1 MGSSLYNSFLSK
13 NPSHQERLDLG
24 NSIRKQT
31 SRSSLAEFTVKNN
44 RQTPIDILLA
54 QVKTRLQPFIPIR
67 HARMAVNPFAF
78 FRGGAAIM
86 AKDLASVPSPAITV
100 QLCGDMHVSNF
111 GFFSTTEHQLVFGIN
126 DFDETLPG
134 NFDWD
139 LKRLTASAM
148 IVSQQLGQD
157 QVYGETIVR
166 NICTAY
172 RNSLHRYATIP
183 YVDLKRTYIDE
194 KALITAVTNSANTV
208 SQKYLKN
215 LFEKARKNTNHGVL
229 DKLIEKT
236 PHGPRFIEH
245 PPLIVHADVSIRK
258 GTKISELLDDVLQTY
273 TKSLAPDRQHLLRR
287 YKLIDWVRKVVG
299 VGSVGTACWAMYFE
313 GQDVDDPLFLQL
325 KEAQKSVLAPYF
337 PSNKFHNEGKRVI
350 DGQALIQG
358 APDLFLGFGKAEG
371 HFYIRQ
377 LRDMKGGISIG
388 EEDIPAKEFP
398 DFAKLFG
405 WALANAHARSG
416 DPAMLAGYC
425 GKGEVLDDAMVN
437 FSIAYSKQNEADYD
451 TFLRTIKSGKISS
464 AAENF

>member
-1 MGSSLYNSFLSK
+1 
-13 NPSHQERLDLG
+13 
-24 NSIRKQT
+24 
-31 SRSSLAEFTVKNN
+31 
-44 RQTPIDILLA
+44 
-54 QVKTRLQPFIPIR
+54 
-67 HARMAVNPFAF
+67 
-78 FRGGAAIM
+78 
-86 AKDLASVPSPAITV
+86 
-100 QLCGDMHVSNF
+100 
-111 GFFSTTEHQLVFGIN
+111 
-126 DFDETLPG
+126 
-134 NFDWD
+134 
-139 LKRLTASAM
+139 
-148 IVSQQLGQD
+148 
-157 QVYGETIVR
+157 
-166 NICTAY
+166 
-172 RNSLHRYATIP
+172 
-183 YVDLKRTYIDE
+183 
-194 KALITAVTNSANTV
+194 
-208 SQKYLKN
+208 
-215 LFEKARKNTNHGVL
+215 
-229 DKLIEKT
+229 
-236 PHGPRFIEH
+236 
-245 PPLIVHADVSIRK
+245 VHADVSIRK

-313 GQDVDDPLFLQL
+313 GQDVNDPLFLQL

-337 PSNKFHNEGKRVI
+337 PSNKFDNEGKRVI

-358 APDLFLGFGKAEG
+358 APDLFLGFGTAEG

-416 DPAMLAGYC
+416 DPAVLAGYC
-425 GKGEVLDDAMVN
+425 GKGEALDDAMVN

>member
-24 NSIRKQT
+24 NSIRKMT

-54 QVKTRLQPFIPIR
+54 QAKTRLPPFIPIR

-86 AKDLASVPSPAITV
+86 AKDLAGVPSPAITV

-148 IVSQQLGQD
+148 IATQQLGQD
-157 QVYGETIVR
+157 QVYGEAIVR

-172 RNSLHRYATIP
+172 RNSLQQYATIP
-183 YVDLKRTYIDE
+183 YVDLKRSYIDE
-194 KALITAVTNSANTV
+194 KILLSSTTNYGKTI
-208 SQKYLKN
+208 SQKYLKK

-236 PHGPRFIEH
+236 PYGPRFIEH
-245 PPLIVHADVSIRK
+245 PPLIEHADVSIRM
-258 GTKISELLDDVLQTY
+258 GTKISDLLEDVLQTY
-273 TKSLAPDRQHLLRR
+273 TKSLLPDRQYLLRR

-337 PSNKFHNEGKRVI
+337 PGNKFQNEGKRVI

-377 LRDMKGGISIG
+377 LRDRKGGISIG
-388 EEDIPAKEFP
+388 EEDIPTKEFP

-416 DPAMLAGYC
+416 DPAVLAGYC
-425 GKGEVLDDAMVN
+425 GKGEALDDAMVN

-451 TFLRTIKSGKISS
+451 TFLRAIKSGKISS
-464 AAENF
+464 ATENF

>member
-54 QVKTRLQPFIPIR
+54 QAKTRLPPFIPIR

-86 AKDLASVPSPAITV
+86 AKDLAGVPSPAITV

-157 QVYGETIVR
+157 QAYGETIVR

-172 RNSLHRYATIP
+172 RNALLRYATIP

-194 KALITAVTNSANTV
+194 KALLTAVTNSTNTL

-273 TKSLAPDRQHLLRR
+273 TKSLAPDRQYLLRR

-299 VGSVGTACWAMYFE
+299 VGSVGTVCWAMYFE

-337 PSNKFHNEGKRVI
+337 PGNKFHNEGKRVI

-358 APDLFLGFGKAEG
+358 APDLFLGFGKTEVN
-371 HFYIRQ
+371 FYIRQ

-388 EEDIPAKEFP
+388 EEDIPTKEFP

-416 DPAMLAGYC
+416 DPAVLAGYC
-425 GKGEVLDDAMVN
+425 GKGEALDDAMVN

-451 TFLRTIKSGKISS
+451 TFLRAIKSGKISS